1 MIMVYNRVVTFY
13 ENGIVEVVDYSK
25 NIEVGS
31 VRQPKENIITNSRV
45 KLGRVKGKTKNF
57 NEDNVFKNC
66 CRAKK
71 KIRQL
76 CNNNAHLLTKFLT
89 LTFADQ
95 SITEDKI
102 KLANSFYSK
111 FIKRLEYYFNQKI
124 EYLTVP
130 ELTKQGVIHYHMLCN
145 IPYID
150 IDLLQDIWGF
160 GKVYISRIENI
171 NNVGAYVSSYVDKD
185 FGKALPG
192 VRHFFKSK
200 GVIYPTVKKIDSTKD
215 CNLYN
220 YDNLIYT
227 SHNSNFYCGDVY
239 TKIYDKNQKWS

>member
-1 MIMVYNRVVTFY
+1 MIMVYNRVITFY

-25 NIEVGS
+25 KIEVGTARS
-31 VRQPKENIITNSRV
+31 IKKEVKSNSRV
-45 KLGRVKGKTKNF
+45 KLGRVKGKKSNF
-57 NEDNVFKNC
+57 NADNVYKNC

-76 CNNNAHLLTKFLT
+76 CNNNSHLLTKFIT

-130 ELTKQGVIHYHMLCN
+130 ELTKNGVIHYHMLSN

-150 IDLLQDIWGF
+150 KDILEDIWGF
-160 GKVYISRIENI
+160 GKVYISKIESI

-200 GVIYPTVKKIDSTKD
+200 GVVYPTVNKIDSSKD

-227 SHNSNFYCGDVY
+227 SNNYNHYCGYVK
-239 TKIYDKNQKWS
+239 T